1 MSDAVKPLLLLSE
14 LVCDISVK
22 NALQITQQEYEY
34 QITKINTYEKEI
46 QVEIFMQA
54 VLLLSCQ
61 GVENYVSSYSR
72 VMSYLENCLNEGLSS
87 IEMNTGKDSLT
98 MSLTHHL
105 LSVVQSLKHF
115 IDRRFITFSPDNAA
129 IDKPIQKQKFKL
141 NIAVSVIATLTSA
154 FVRSGDNVSTR
165 EETEIMRFII
175 QLFSS
180 KQTGEIAFK
189 SFQNHYRTPE
199 RSAITKSIGILQ
211 SMIMWLKKQ

>member
-1 MSDAVKPLLLLSE
+1 MSDAVNPLLLLSE
-14 LVCDISVK
+14 LVCDISIK
-22 NALQITQQEYEY
+22 DALQITQQEYEY

-54 VLLLSCQ
+54 VHLLSCQ

-72 VMSYLENCLNEGLSS
+72 VLSHLENCLNEGLSS
-87 IEMNTGKDSLT
+87 IEMNSGKDSFT
-98 MSLTHHL
+98 MLLTHHL
-105 LSVVQSLKHF
+105 LAVLHRLKLF
-115 IDRRFITFSPDNAA
+115 IDRRFITFAPDNAA
-129 IDKPIQKQKFKL
+129 VDKPIQKQKFTL
-141 NIAVSVIATLTSA
+141 NISVSVIATLTSA
-154 FVRSGDNVSTR
+154 FVRCGDNVSTK

-180 KQTGEIAFK
+180 KKTCEIAFK

-199 RSAITKSIGILQ
+199 RSAIAKSIGILQ